1 MVTITK
7 PKSTYIKIGSSDD
20 SILTW
25 QSNISGQNA
34 YEILYRLRGASS
46 WNTTGK
52 TVGTGT
58 SYDLKNI
65 CNLLPGFEYFKEIEY
80 KVRLYHSTSN
90 TSGALIG
97 TDESDIYKLVF
108 TGTPDSY
115 LKVNGG
121 GSYPLF
127 SNVTNS
133 GQKLKVRR
141 TSSQTLQ
148 TPLIDTTN
156 PLATNVRI
164 KVETGIK
171 TIPGTTPRFNPVS
184 IANARGYWKQDAVGN
199 YTYYTS
205 YSYVNGYYYSNYQ
218 YSYNYSY
225 RSGTYSYDYISSY
238 YKDYAAEY
246 VEGYH
251 AYVSGYSSVVSDIQ
265 WSNTEYTYTYTYDGG
280 GGQATGYHYIATNIY
295 SSIPQ
300 YGYRSYWGF
309 GEPIES
315 YTIASGRLVYF
326 DGYRY
331 QQGGYAGGPGYVPG
345 ERHTELYY
353 NNSTGESGSQT
364 RYHYT
369 PYSCFTPTTTYYYYA
384 VPNYAYQTYEYPV
397 LDLRY
402 STRYYSYNEARYT
415 NVSGDT
421 YSYRNATTSGDVRVE
436 TYGYRYRSNPGSYNY
451 NYYYYT

>member
-34 YEILYRLRGASS
+34 YEIMYRLRGASS

-148 TPLIDTTN
+148 TPLIDKN
-156 PLATNVRI
+156 
-164 KVETGIK
+164 
-171 TIPGTTPRFNPVS
+171 
-184 IANARGYWKQDAVGN
+184 
-199 YTYYTS
+199 
-205 YSYVNGYYYSNYQ
+205 
-218 YSYNYSY
+218 
-225 RSGTYSYDYISSY
+225 
-238 YKDYAAEY
+238 
-246 VEGYH
+246 
-251 AYVSGYSSVVSDIQ
+251 
-265 WSNTEYTYTYTYDGG
+265 
-280 GGQATGYHYIATNIY
+280 
-295 SSIPQ
+295 
-300 YGYRSYWGF
+300 
-309 GEPIES
+309 
-315 YTIASGRLVYF
+315 
-326 DGYRY
+326 
-331 QQGGYAGGPGYVPG
+331 
-345 ERHTELYY
+345 
-353 NNSTGESGSQT
+353 
-364 RYHYT
+364 
-369 PYSCFTPTTTYYYYA
+369 
-384 VPNYAYQTYEYPV
+384 
-397 LDLRY
+397 
-402 STRYYSYNEARYT
+402 
-415 NVSGDT
+415 
-421 YSYRNATTSGDVRVE
+421 
-436 TYGYRYRSNPGSYNY
+436 
-451 NYYYYT
+451 